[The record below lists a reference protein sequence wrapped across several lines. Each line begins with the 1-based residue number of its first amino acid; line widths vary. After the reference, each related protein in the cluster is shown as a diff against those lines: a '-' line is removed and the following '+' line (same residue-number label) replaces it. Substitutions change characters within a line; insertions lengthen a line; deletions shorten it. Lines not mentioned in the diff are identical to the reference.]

1 MNFPTKFS
9 CCRVNLKIEEFTRHH
24 DPRAGRMQLVLEDIH
39 RKTPHTG
46 SIGLG
51 KNKKSETL

>member
-1 MNFPTKFS
+1 M
-9 CCRVNLKIEEFTRHH
+9 NLKIEEFTRHH